1 MDALQVS
8 GRPGTKA
15 DHARRNQTASAAK
28 ANAAGIEKVRGRP
41 RGKSVRTR
49 LAPDGYYFAPL
60 KDGVFRAVPE
70 GLSQDPS
77 KVMVQNGHWTV
88 ILNCAG
94 ELYQAFFESQEAA
107 LEAFNASGATQ

>member
-1 MDALQVS
+1 MQVS

-15 DHARRNQTASAAK
+15 DHARRNQAAGAAK
-28 ANAAGIEKVRGRP
+28 ANAAGVEKVRGRP

-70 GLSQDPS
+70 GLSQEAS

-107 LEAFNASGATQ
+107 LEAFNASGAIQ